1 MSDSAENFAAQSAAF
16 QQIWLKSISKAMQA
30 AFAATPNTA
39 PPELA
44 RQIRDGIFQ
53 VLAEAWNEFLRSPQF
68 QASMKEW
75 MEQAVAFRKMSN
87 DFMAKA
93 RKEMQAPTSG
103 DVDAIMLAVR
113 HMETR
118 VLDRVEE
125 LSKQFHEL
133 ESRVGQAKPPSAS
146 PRRTPASKK
155 TRPLSA
161 KTPKARKL

>member
-1 MSDSAENFAAQSAAF
+1 MSDTAEDFISQTAALQK
-16 QQIWLKSISKAMQA
+16 IWLKSMSKAMQA
-30 AFAATPNTA
+30 AFAAAPDSP

-44 RQIRDGIFQ
+44 RQIRDAIFQ
-53 VLAEAWNEFLRSPQF
+53 ALAEAWNEFLRSPQF

-75 MEQAVAFRKMSN
+75 MEQAVAFRKASN

-118 VLDRVEE
+118 ILDRVEE
-125 LSKQFHEL
+125 LSKQVQEL
-133 ESRVGQAKPPSAS
+133 EARAGKAKPQKAR
-146 PRRTPASKK
+146 PRRTPKNPPESSPG
-155 TRPLSA
+155 TA
-161 KTPKARKL
+161 KTPSP